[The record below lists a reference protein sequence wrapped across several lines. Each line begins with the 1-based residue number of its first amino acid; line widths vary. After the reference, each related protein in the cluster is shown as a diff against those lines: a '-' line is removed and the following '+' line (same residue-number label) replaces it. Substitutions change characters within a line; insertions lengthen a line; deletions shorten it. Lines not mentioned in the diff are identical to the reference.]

1 MTVPSVFAITFR
13 VRSAAQSA
21 HIFRKLV
28 LPLQKILKECIS
40 GNEYFSKRE
49 RREEIEFS

>member
-28 LPLQKILKECIS
+28 LPFTED
-40 GNEYFSKRE
+40 
-49 RREEIEFS
+49 IEGMYKW